1 MRAILNLTL
10 VVALAAALRAQDSA
24 QDPVQSDATDPPPVL
39 VTEGGIEAPEQ
50 PRGRSTS
57 VFRRSPRADL
67 RGQTGRFGRISS
79 RVGALVAVRGLEDN
93 VVSGYGVVIGLAGT
107 GDSGELATQMLRNL
121 LLTHNINTPQAG
133 LASKNIA
140 VVHVE
145 ATLPAGTKPG
155 QKIDVRVSAIGD
167 AESLYGGN
175 LVQAELFGPGGTT
188 VYATASGP
196 VTTGG
201 FTVSGEAA
209 RATKNH
215 NTVATLAR
223 GATVQRE
230 VPTNVVNEHG
240 FIHLDAMQA
249 HATLGNVVRI
259 SEAIDRLFPGVSTV
273 LPDGKTVRVAV
284 PADLPESQYVSY
296 VDVLLQQE
304 VETENLSRVVI
315 NERTGTIVMGG
326 DVRLRPGV
334 IAQGG
339 LFVTIAETP
348 QASQPGPLSGGET
361 QALPR
366 TDLDVEEENNP
377 LVVVPGAASLEEV
390 VEVLNV
396 LGASPR
402 DLIQI
407 LTEMSDSGMLV
418 AELRRM

>member
-1 MRAILNLTL
+1 MRVHPSIAL
-10 VVALAAALRAQDSA
+10 VLALAAAPLLA
-24 QDPVQSDATDPPPVL
+24 QDPPPADVVEEVPPVL
-39 VTEGGIEAPEQ
+39 VTEGGIEAPTQ
-50 PRGRSTS
+50 PRGRSS
-57 VFRRSPRADL
+57 SAFRRSPRADL

-79 RVGALVAVRGLEDN
+79 RVGSLVAVRGLEDN
-93 VVSGYGVVIGLAGT
+93 VVSGYGLVIGLAGT

-121 LLTHNINTPQAG
+121 LLTHNINVNPAA
-133 LASKNIA
+133 LASSNLA

-145 ATLPAGTKPG
+145 ATMPAGTKPG

-175 LVQAELFGPGGTT
+175 LVQVELFGPAGET
-188 VYATASGP
+188 VYATASGS

-209 RATKNH
+209 TATKNH

-230 VPTNVVNEHG
+230 VQTNVVNEHG

-259 SEAIDRLFPGVSTV
+259 AEAIDRLFPGVSTV
-273 LPDGKTVRVAV
+273 LPDGRTVRVAV
-284 PADLPESQYVSY
+284 PADLPESEYISY

-361 QALPR
+361 TTLPR

-407 LTEMSDSGMLV
+407 LTEMSEAGMLV